1 MRAFVRYML
10 LLVLAG
16 VCTPPSGA
24 AAQSPSAASA
34 AADVSPAIR
43 SQALDRFRVLV
54 IRDGLVLT
62 PRQGDG
68 KTIEISNGSIALD
81 GTPVSGRELR
91 DALGA
96 DADVVIQLS
105 YASADALRAAFAPA
119 AAPAAPSAPAAPE
132 AAPTPGAAEA
142 PVPPSAPAPP
152 VPDREW
158 RRKSGAKVNV
168 FGGLEVGEDERVT
181 DAVVAIGGDV
191 DVRGQVDD
199 DVVAVLGSVRLGP
212 RAVVRGSVT
221 SVGGRITQE
230 RGAEVG
236 GEVNEVRLGTAG
248 WHHGGGSW
256 PPSFFHDMFSG
267 WFSLLATLIRI
278 GLVMLLALIVAVV
291 ASGPTER
298 ISRRVAADPWVSGF
312 VGLLAQVLF
321 VPVLVLTVVFL
332 AISIIGIPLL
342 FLVPFALVALLFG
355 VLMGFTGVAR
365 RVGEWAV
372 GPYKGPLVATMV
384 GVAVITAGAI
394 VTRIVWLI
402 PGPIA
407 PLAFTLWVIALF
419 IEYIAWT
426 VGLGALLL
434 TRFGTRGPSTPPLDV
449 VPPPVPPPL
458 PGERV
463 VLE

>member
-1 MRAFVRYML
+1 MRAFVRYL
-10 LLVLAG
+10 VLLVVVGA
-16 VCTPPSGA
+16 CTPAAAG
-24 AAQSPSAASA
+24 AAQSTTPAGAAV
-34 AADVSPAIR
+34 DVSSATR
-43 SQALDRFRVLV
+43 AQALDRFRVLV
-54 IRDGLVLT
+54 VRDGLVLT
-62 PRQGDG
+62 PRGGEG
-68 KTIEISNGSIALD
+68 KTIEIRNGSIALD

-91 DALGA
+91 EALGE

-105 YASADALRAAFAPA
+105 YASPDALRAAFAPP
-119 AAPAAPSAPAAPE
+119 AAPAAPAAPQ
-132 AAPTPGAAEA
+132 AATTPDAAE
-142 PVPPSAPAPP
+142 PPEPPSAPTPP
-152 VPDREW
+152 VPDQEW

-168 FGGLEVGEDERVT
+168 GGSIEVEEDERVNE
-181 DAVVAIGGDV
+181 AVVAVFGNV
-191 DVRGQVDD
+191 DVRGYVEE

-221 SVGGRITQE
+221 SVGGRIIQE
-230 RGAEVG
+230 RGAEVRG
-236 GEVNEVRLGTAG
+236 DVNEVRLGTGA
-248 WHHGGGSW
+248 WHFGGAPWRPWSG
-256 PPSFFHDMFSG
+256 HDMFSS
-267 WFSLLATLIRI
+267 WFSLLGTLLRI

-298 ISRRVAADPWVSGF
+298 IARRVAVDPWVSGF

-332 AISIIGIPLL
+332 AISIVGIPLL

-372 GPYKGPLVATMV
+372 GPYKGPMVATMV

-407 PLAFTLWVIALF
+407 PLAFVLWMTALF

-434 TRFGTRGPSTPPLDV
+434 TRFGTRGPSAPPLDA
-449 VPPPVPPPL
+449 VPPPVPPPV
-458 PGERV
+458 PAERV

>member
-16 VCTPPSGA
+16 VCTPPLAA
-24 AAQSPSAASA
+24 AAQSTTPASA
-34 AADVSPAIR
+34 AADVSSATR
-43 SQALDRFRVLV
+43 AQALDRFRVIV

-62 PRQGDG
+62 PRSGEA
-68 KTIEISNGSIALD
+68 KTIEISNGSVALD

-91 DALGA
+91 EALGG

-105 YASADALRAAFAPA
+105 YASPDALRAAFA
-119 AAPAAPSAPAAPE
+119 APAAPSVPTAPEPSAAPE
-132 AAPTPGAAEA
+132 AA
-142 PVPPSAPAPP
+142 VPPQPQSPPASPI
-152 VPDREW
+152 PDREW

-168 FGGLEVGEDERVT
+168 FGSIEVEEDERVT
-181 DAVVAIGGDV
+181 EAVVAIFGDV
-191 DVRGQVDD
+191 DVRGYVEE

-212 RAVVRGSVT
+212 RAVVRGEVT
-221 SVGGRITQE
+221 SVGGRIVQE
-230 RGAEVG
+230 RGAEVRG
-236 GEVNEVRLGTAG
+236 NVNEVRLGGGA
-248 WHHGGGSW
+248 WRFGGGPWQSW
-256 PPSFFHDMFSG
+256 SGHDMFSG
-267 WFSLLATLIRI
+267 WFSLLGTLLRI

-291 ASGPTER
+291 ATGPIDR

-321 VPVLVLTVVFL
+321 VPVLVLTIVFL
-332 AISIIGIPLL
+332 AISIVGIPLL
-342 FLVPFALVALLFG
+342 LLVPFALVALLFG

-372 GPYKGPLVATMV
+372 GPYKGPLVATIV

-407 PLAFTLWVIALF
+407 PLALVLWMIALF
-419 IEYIAWT
+419 VEYVAWT

-434 TRFGTRGPSTPPLDV
+434 TRFGTRGPSAPPLDV
-449 VPPPVPPPL
+449 VPPPVPPPV
-458 PGERV
+458 PAERV

>member
-1 MRAFVRYML
+1 VN
-10 LLVLAG
+10 VG
-16 VCTPPSGA
+16 
-24 AAQSPSAASA
+24 
-34 AADVSPAIR
+34 
-43 SQALDRFRVLV
+43 
-54 IRDGLVLT
+54 
-62 PRQGDG
+62 
-68 KTIEISNGSIALD
+68 GSI
-81 GTPVSGRELR
+81 
-91 DALGA
+91 
-96 DADVVIQLS
+96 
-105 YASADALRAAFAPA
+105 
-119 AAPAAPSAPAAPE
+119 
-132 AAPTPGAAEA
+132 
-142 PVPPSAPAPP
+142 
-152 VPDREW
+152 
-158 RRKSGAKVNV
+158 
-168 FGGLEVGEDERVT
+168 EVEEDERVNE
-181 DAVVAIGGDV
+181 AVVAVFGNV
-191 DVRGQVDD
+191 DVRGYVEE

-221 SVGGRITQE
+221 SVGGRIIQE
-230 RGAEVG
+230 RGAEIRG
-236 GEVNEVRLGTAG
+236 DVNEVRLGMGA
-248 WHHGGGSW
+248 WHFGGAPWRPWSG
-256 PPSFFHDMFSG
+256 HDMFSS
-267 WFSLLATLIRI
+267 WFSLLGTLLRI

-298 ISRRVAADPWVSGF
+298 ISRRVALDPWVSGF

-332 AISIIGIPLL
+332 AISIVGIPLL

-372 GPYKGPLVATMV
+372 GPYKGPMVATMV

-407 PLAFTLWVIALF
+407 PLAFVLWMIALF

-426 VGLGALLL
+426 IGLGALLL
-434 TRFGTRGPSTPPLDV
+434 TRFGTRGPSAPPLDA

-458 PGERV
+458 PAERV

>member
-1 MRAFVRYML
+1 M
-10 LLVLAG
+10 
-16 VCTPPSGA
+16 
-24 AAQSPSAASA
+24 
-34 AADVSPAIR
+34 
-43 SQALDRFRVLV
+43 

-62 PRQGDG
+62 PRSGEA
-68 KTIEISNGSIALD
+68 KTIEISNGSVALD

-91 DALGA
+91 EALGG

-105 YASADALRAAFAPA
+105 YASPDALRAAFA
-119 AAPAAPSAPAAPE
+119 APAAPSVPTAPEPSAAPE
-132 AAPTPGAAEA
+132 AA
-142 PVPPSAPAPP
+142 VPPQPQSPPASP

-168 FGGLEVGEDERVT
+168 FGSIEVEEDERVT
-181 DAVVAIGGDV
+181 EAVVAIFGDV
-191 DVRGQVDD
+191 DVRGYVEE

-212 RAVVRGSVT
+212 RAVVRGEVT
-221 SVGGRITQE
+221 SVGGRIVQE
-230 RGAEVG
+230 RGAEVRG
-236 GEVNEVRLGTAG
+236 NVNEVRLGGGA
-248 WHHGGGSW
+248 WRFGGGPWQSW
-256 PPSFFHDMFSG
+256 SGHDMFSG
-267 WFSLLATLIRI
+267 WFSLLGTLLRI

-291 ASGPTER
+291 ATGPIDR

-321 VPVLVLTVVFL
+321 VPVLVLTIVFL
-332 AISIIGIPLL
+332 AISIVGIPLL
-342 FLVPFALVALLFG
+342 LLVPFALVALLFG

-372 GPYKGPLVATMV
+372 GPYKGPLVATIV

-407 PLAFTLWVIALF
+407 PLALVLWMIALF
-419 IEYIAWT
+419 VEYVAWT

-434 TRFGTRGPSTPPLDV
+434 TRFGTRGPSAPPLDV
-449 VPPPVPPPL
+449 VPPPVPPPV
-458 PGERV
+458 PAERV

>member
-24 AAQSPSAASA
+24 AAQSPSPASA

-119 AAPAAPSAPAAPE
+119 AAPAAPRAPAAPE

-142 PVPPSAPAPP
+142 PVPPSAPTPP

-230 RGAEVG
+230 RGAEVR
-236 GEVNEVRLGTAG
+236 GEVNEVRLGTGG
-248 WHHGGGSW
+248 WHHGSGSW
-256 PPSFFHDMFSG
+256 PHSFFHDVFSG

>member
-1 MRAFVRYML
+1 MRAFVRYFL
-10 LLVLAG
+10 LLAVVGA
-16 VCTPPSGA
+16 CTPASA
-24 AAQSPSAASA
+24 RAAQSTTAAGV
-34 AADVSPAIR
+34 AADVSAATR
-43 SQALDRFRVLV
+43 AQALDRFRVLV
-54 IRDGLVLT
+54 LRDSLVLT
-62 PRQGDG
+62 PRQGEG
-68 KTIEISNGSIALD
+68 KTIEISKGSIAVD

-91 DALGA
+91 DALGD

-105 YASADALRAAFAPA
+105 YASPDALRAAFAPP
-119 AAPAAPSAPAAPE
+119 AAPAPPSAPAAPQT
-132 AAPTPGAAEA
+132 ATTPDAAE
-142 PVPPSAPAPP
+142 PPEPPSAPTPE
-152 VPDREW
+152 VPDTEW

-168 FGGLEVGEDERVT
+168 GGSIEVEEDERVNE
-181 DAVVAIGGDV
+181 AVVAVFGNV
-191 DVRGQVDD
+191 DVRGYVEE

-221 SVGGRITQE
+221 SVGGRIIQE
-230 RGAEVG
+230 RGAEVRG
-236 GEVNEVRLGTAG
+236 DVNEVRLGTGA
-248 WHHGGGSW
+248 WHFGGAPWRPWSG
-256 PPSFFHDMFSG
+256 HEMFSS
-267 WFSLLATLIRI
+267 WFSLLGTLLRI

-298 ISRRVAADPWVSGF
+298 ISRRVAVDPWVSGF

-332 AISIIGIPLL
+332 AISIVGIPLL

-407 PLAFTLWVIALF
+407 PLAFVLWMIALF

-426 VGLGALLL
+426 IGLGALLL
-434 TRFGTRGPSTPPLDV
+434 TRFGTRGPSAPPLDA

-458 PGERV
+458 PSERV

>member
-24 AAQSPSAASA
+24 AAQSPSPASA
-34 AADVSPAIR
+34 AADVSPATR

-68 KTIEISNGSIALD
+68 KTIEIRNGSIALD
-81 GTPVSGRELR
+81 GTPVSGSELR

-105 YASADALRAAFAPA
+105 YASADALRAAFAPP
-119 AAPAAPSAPAAPE
+119 AAPVAPSAPAAPAPAAVPE
-132 AAPTPGAAEA
+132 GAAPPE
-142 PVPPSAPAPP
+142 PPTAPAPP

-191 DVRGQVDD
+191 DVRGEVDD

-230 RGAEVG
+230 RGAEVRG
-236 GEVNEVRLGTAG
+236 DVNEVRLSGRP
-248 WHHGGGSW
+248 WHHAGGHWAPWVGR
-256 PPSFFHDMFSG
+256 DMFSS

-332 AISIIGIPLL
+332 AISIVGIPLL
-342 FLVPFALVALLFG
+342 VLVPFALVALLFG

-372 GPYKGPLVATMV
+372 GPHKGPLVATMV

-407 PLAFTLWVIALF
+407 PLAFILWMIALF